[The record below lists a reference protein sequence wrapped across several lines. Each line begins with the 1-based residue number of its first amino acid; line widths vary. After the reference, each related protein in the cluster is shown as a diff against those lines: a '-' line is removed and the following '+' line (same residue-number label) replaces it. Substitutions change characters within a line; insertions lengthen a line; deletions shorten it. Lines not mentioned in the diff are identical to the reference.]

1 MADVLVE
8 NQSLVDIAD
17 AIRLKLSTQDTYKPS
32 EMAAAIETIEGGGI
46 TPTGTINITEN
57 GTVNVTQYAS
67 ANVNVPTGGAD
78 LGTKSITA
86 NGNYSASSDNL
97 DGYSSVSV
105 NVPNT
110 YGSDDEGKVV
120 SNGALVAQTSDTVT
134 QNGTVDT
141 TLINSLLVNVSG
153 GGGSSNLETGSV
165 TLASDLSLTT
175 SAQAIPNLTLGFQ
188 PDFFLLLPDRTSF
201 EGRESYSGGLWGVM
215 AIKKSWCA
223 PFANS
228 TTKTPETV
236 TGDYVFFVSTALFAN
251 TSITCGQG
259 IASIGLLDTSFYARY
274 SVNSDGTIGVG
285 RYSSGATKMFAGKYN
300 YIAVKF

>member
-1 MADVLVE
+1 MANVLVQE
-8 NQSLVDIAD
+8 SSLQDIAD
-17 AIRLKLSTQDTYKPS
+17 AIRTKNGTQNTYKPAQ
-32 EMAAAIETIEGGGI
+32 MAGAIEAIPSGGI

-67 ANVNVPTGGAD
+67 ANVAVPTGGAD

-86 NGNYSASSDNL
+86 NGTYNASSDNL

-105 NVPNT
+105 DVPNT
-110 YGSDDEGKVV
+110 YGSGDEGKVV

-153 GGGSSNLETGSV
+153 GGGSSNLGTGSV
-165 TLASDLSLTT
+165 TLSSDLSLTT

-188 PDFFLLLPDRTSF
+188 PDFFLILPDRTSF
-201 EGRESYSGGLWGVM
+201 EGRETYGGGLWAVM
-215 AIKKSWCA
+215 AVKKAWCA
-223 PFANS
+223 PFAFN

-236 TGDYVFFVSTALFAN
+236 TSDYVFFIATSLFAN
-251 TSITCGQG
+251 SSITCGQG
-259 IASIGLLDTSFYARY
+259 LASFSLLDTSYYARY
-274 SVNSDGTIGVG
+274 AVNADGTIGVG

-300 YIAVKF
+300 YIGVKF